1 MRPEHRQI
9 AALAEYQTADL
20 NIRVRRLIIGHIL
33 TLVFVPLGFT
43 LDYFVYPQYF
53 LSFFTA
59 RWICALSQVP
69 TFVILFTSVGRRYA
83 KLLGFIWP
91 MAPSILI
98 SWFIW
103 RTEGSASSYYAGL
116 NLVVIVACFLLP
128 YTFREALLLCAMVIG
143 GYWVACFLHTV
154 QPFDLSAFFAN
165 TFFMSVTAVIAVT
178 ACYFMTIQRLEDFR
192 LRHELKERNAQ
203 LAEMDRLKSEF
214 FANVSHE
221 LRTPL
226 TLILG
231 PVEDLLE
238 RGNSL
243 SASSRQSLQLIK
255 QNALRLLKLIND
267 LLEVVRLETG
277 HLVLDDKP
285 VDLAELVP
293 GLVDSVRNLAQN
305 KGLVLTVERGNEPLV
320 IRGDQTR
327 LEKVFLNLLTNAV
340 KFTEPGGTICSRLAR
355 NNGNACIEIEDTGIG
370 ISDSELPYVF
380 DRFRQV
386 DGSTTRKYQGLG
398 LGLALARDLVTEHGG
413 TLTARSV
420 PGQGSIFTVSI
431 PLAGD
436 SMRTDTQIGN
446 VKTIS
451 DPIVRMY
458 EDASRVSIE
467 PTAILGYA
475 AGTAASGGAPLVL
488 VIDDEPDMRRFLIS
502 SLSEKYRIIEAAD
515 GDAGLELALAQRP
528 DAIILDWMMPGKS
541 GLEVCSAVRQDART
555 QDTKIILLTAR
566 VDESSKIEALKRGAD
581 DFLTKPFSTIEVH
594 TRLVNLLRTAELQ
607 KTLRQSNRDLEET
620 LRQLRATESR
630 LIQSEKMN
638 ALGSLA
644 AGLLHEINN
653 PLNYTLT
660 AVQLLEADIA
670 DQPPE
675 SPKLPGVVETVADIK
690 EGMTRIKHIITD
702 LRTFA
707 YPTKT
712 NLSEP
717 FDVKDAVATALRFI
731 AGERGTVEID
741 VQMNG
746 DTKVVGSQ
754 SQITQV
760 LVNLIQNAIKA
771 VRKTQAMRS
780 PFIRVSTQVEPARL
794 FVTVWDN
801 GTGIR
806 SDILPRIFDPFF
818 TTADVG
824 GGMGLG
830 LSICHTIVT
839 NHHGTLD
846 VRSEDGQWTEVTFD
860 LPKAT
865 PGTPGTPEQNH
876 ESER

>member
-1 MRPEHRQI
+1 MRPEHQQI

-43 LDYFVYPQYF
+43 LDYFVYPQHF
-53 LSFFTA
+53 WSFFSA
-59 RWICALSQVP
+59 RWICALLQVP
-69 TFVILFTSVGRRYA
+69 TFVILFTPLGRRCV
-83 KLLGFIWP
+83 KPLGFIWP
-91 MAPSILI
+91 MAPAILI

-103 RTEGSASSYYAGL
+103 MTQGSVSSYYAGL
-116 NLVVIVACFLLP
+116 NLVIIVACFLLP
-128 YTFREALLLCAMVIG
+128 YTFREALLLCAMVIA
-143 GYWVACFLHTV
+143 GYWTACFLHHAS
-154 QPFDLSAFFAN
+154 PFNLSAFFAN

-238 RGNSL
+238 RGDSL
-243 SASSRQSLQLIK
+243 SAASRQSLQLVK

-277 HLVLDDKP
+277 HLVLDDQP
-285 VDLAELVP
+285 IDLAELVP
-293 GLVDSVRNLAQN
+293 GLVDAVRNLAQN
-305 KGLVLTVERGNEPLV
+305 KGLTLKVERGSGSLV

-340 KFTEPGGTICSRLAR
+340 KFTEPGGTICARLAGD
-355 NNGNACIEIEDTGIG
+355 NGDAHVEIEDTGIG
-370 ISDSELPYVF
+370 ISASELPYIF

-398 LGLALARDLVTEHGG
+398 LGLALARDLVCEHRG
-413 TLTARSV
+413 TLVARSV
-420 PGQGSIFTVSI
+420 PGRGSIFMVSI

-436 SMRTDTQIGN
+436 GMKTDTQIN
-446 VKTIS
+446 SVKAIS

-458 EDASRVSIE
+458 DDASRASVS
-467 PTAILGYA
+467 PVDLAPA
-475 AGTAASGGAPLVL
+475 AVSAVSDDASLVM
-488 VIDDEPDMRRFLIS
+488 VIDDEPDMRRFLMS
-502 SLSEKYRIIEAAD
+502 SLSEKYRVMEAAD
-515 GDAGLELALAQRP
+515 GDTGLAMALENQP
-528 DAIILDWMMPGKS
+528 DAIVLDWMMPGKN
-541 GLEVCSAVRQDART
+541 GLDVCSAVRQDART

-594 TRLVNLLRTAELQ
+594 TRLANLLRTAELQ

-660 AVQLLEADIA
+660 AVQLLEADAA
-670 DQPPE
+670 DQTSE
-675 SPKLPGVVETVADIK
+675 MIETVADIK

-707 YPTKT
+707 YPTKA
-712 NLSEP
+712 NLAEP
-717 FDVKDAVATALRFI
+717 FDVRDAVTTALRFI

-741 VQMNG
+741 VQMDC

-760 LVNLIQNAIKA
+760 LVNLIQNAVKA
-771 VRKTQAMRS
+771 VRKTQTLRPPM
-780 PFIRVSTQVEPARL
+780 IRISSKVEPTRL

-839 NHHGTLD
+839 NHHGTLN
-846 VRSEDGQWTEVTFD
+846 VRSEDGHWTQVTFD
-860 LPKAT
+860 LPRAN
-865 PGTPGTPEQNH
+865 PEI
-876 ESER
+876 

>member
-9 AALAEYQTADL
+9 AALAEYQAADL

-33 TLVFVPLGFT
+33 ALVFVPLGFT

-154 QPFDLSAFFAN
+154 QPFDPSAFFAN

-305 KGLVLTVERGNEPLV
+305 KGLTLTVERGNEPLV

-420 PGQGSIFTVSI
+420 LGRGSIFAVNI

-436 SMRTDTQIGN
+436 PRKLPMHVDTPP
-446 VKTIS
+446 TA

-458 EDASRVSIE
+458 EDASRVSTE
-467 PTAILGYA
+467 PTVLSGNVPTSGGI
-475 AGTAASGGAPLVL
+475 AASGGAPLVL

-566 VDESSKIEALKRGAD
+566 VDEPSKIEALKQGAD

-607 KTLRQSNRDLEET
+607 KTLRQSNNDLEET

-660 AVQLLEADIA
+660 AVQLLEADAA
-670 DQPPE
+670 DQTSE
-675 SPKLPGVVETVADIK
+675 MVETVADIK

-717 FDVKDAVATALRFI
+717 FDMKDAVTTALRFI

-741 VQMNG
+741 VQMDG

-771 VRKTQAMRS
+771 VRKTQAMRT
-780 PFIRVSTQVEPARL
+780 PCIRVSTQVEPARL

-839 NHHGTLD
+839 HHHGTLD